1 MNVCLSR
8 HVEPIMSKLRL
19 DLAVVARGLTTSR
32 ELAQRLIMAG
42 EVTVDGRVID
52 RPATAVAEGAEIVL
66 KAKPRFVSRGGDKL
80 QAALDAF
87 RLDVRDAVCAD
98 VGASTGG
105 FTDSLLQAGAARV
118 YAVDVG
124 RGILDQK
131 LRGDPRVVV
140 MEGTNARYVDS
151 LPEPVSLVTIDAS
164 FISLKLILPVVRNWL
179 TARTADA
186 APTDEALRRVNDVPA
201 VVALIKPQFEAGERE
216 VSKGRGVIRDPQVH
230 ERVLRDVFAFAEAQG
245 WTLRGQIRSPLTG
258 PKGNVEFLAWL
269 T

>member
-1 MNVCLSR
+1 
-8 HVEPIMSKLRL
+8 MSKLRL

-42 EVTVDGRVID
+42 EVTVDGRVVD
-52 RPATAVAEGAEIVL
+52 RPATAVAEEAEIVL

-87 RLDVRDAVCAD
+87 KLDVRGAVCAD

-124 RGILDQK
+124 RGI
-131 LRGDPRVVV
+131 PRVVV
-140 MEGTNARYVDS
+140 MEGTNARYVDA

-164 FISLKLILPVVRNWL
+164 FISLKLILPVVRNWM
-179 TARTADA
+179 TKRAADA
-186 APTDEALRRVNDVPA
+186 APSDESLRRVTEVPA
-201 VVALIKPQFEAGERE
+201 AVALIKPQFEAGERE

-230 ERVLRDVFAFAEAQG
+230 ERVLREVFAFAESQG

>member
-1 MNVCLSR
+1 
-8 HVEPIMSKLRL
+8 MSKLRL

-42 EVTVDGRVID
+42 EVTVDGRVVD
-52 RPATAVAEGAEIVL
+52 RPATAVAEEAEIVL

-80 QAALDAF
+80 QAALDVF
-87 RLDVRDAVCAD
+87 KLDVRGAVCAD

-140 MEGTNARYVDS
+140 MEGTNARYVDA

-164 FISLKLILPVVRNWL
+164 FISLKLILPVVRNWM
-179 TARTADA
+179 TKRAADA
-186 APTDEALRRVNDVPA
+186 APSDESLRRVAEVPA
-201 VVALIKPQFEAGERE
+201 AVALIKPQFEAGERE

-230 ERVLRDVFAFAEAQG
+230 ERVLREVFAFAESQG

>member
-1 MNVCLSR
+1 
-8 HVEPIMSKLRL
+8 MSKLRL

-42 EVTVDGRVID
+42 EVTVDGRVVD
-52 RPATAVAEGAEIVL
+52 RPATAVAEEAEIVL
-66 KAKPRFVSRGGDKL
+66 KAKPRFVSRGGEKL
-80 QAALDAF
+80 QAALDTF
-87 RLDVRDAVCAD
+87 KLDVRDAICAD

-164 FISLKLILPVVRNWL
+164 FISLKLILPVVRSWL
-179 TARTADA
+179 AKPAVDA
-186 APTDEALRRVNDVPA
+186 ASTDEALRRVLDTPT

-230 ERVLRDVFAFAEAQG
+230 ERVLREVFAFAESQG